1 MLITF
6 PKYPEVVVIKT
17 AKNQY
22 DPTSLR
28 NAYEVLKNKANR
40 EVIHALMEEARG
52 ESITNSPDGNYD
64 GLRHAQWLGILAEQY
79 KIFTFVD
86 KSNS

>member
-6 PKYPEVVVIKT
+6 PKYPDVVVIKT
-17 AKNQY
+17 AKNRY
-22 DPTSLR
+22 DPASLR
-28 NAYEVLKNKANR
+28 GAYKVLRQRANR
-40 EVIHALMEEARG
+40 EVVHVLMEEARDK
-52 ESITNSPDGNYD
+52 SMTNSPDGNYD
-64 GLRHAQWLGILAEQY
+64 GLLHTQWLGILAEQY